1 MAPKAIVIAVAAG
14 LGIVALLIFGGD
26 ERGFSERVSAQ
37 PSTRPGVQLAA
48 VAGIAHPEDAIVV
61 VVNSE
66 LLSDEIE
73 ARLEEAREQL
83 ATAREQLAAARD
95 EAREQAQA
103 QAREL
108 LEQANQTLDD
118 ALERIEDEAEDTD
131 NLARQSR
138 LEKVHAALTSI
149 QDQIEA
155 WLEQL

>member
-1 MAPKAIVIAVAAG
+1 MGPRAIVIAVVAG

-37 PSTRPGVQLAA
+37 PSTRPGMQLAA
-48 VAGIAHPEDAIVV
+48 VAGIANPEDAIVV
-61 VVNSE
+61 VVDSE
-66 LLSDEIE
+66 LLADEIE

-83 ATAREQLAAARD
+83 TTAREELAAAG
-95 EAREQAQA
+95 EQASEQAREQA
-103 QAREL
+103 RER

-118 ALERIEDEAEDTD
+118 ALERVEDEADDTD

-149 QDQIEA
+149 QGQIEV